1 MLHKVTDFLQMA
13 APGET
18 LTEYVATKWYRAPE
32 LLVGDRQYG
41 PKVDIWAMGCIFA
54 ELVRVLK
61 NIIICNLVLEQKF
74 YCKIE
79 SSKILRIINS
89 RVDLGFK
96 QNSVLPKG
104 LQKTLE

>member
-1 MLHKVTDFLQMA
+1 MA

-61 NIIICNLVLEQKF
+61 NIIICNLVLEQK
-74 YCKIE
+74 
-79 SSKILRIINS
+79 
-89 RVDLGFK
+89 
-96 QNSVLPKG
+96 
-104 LQKTLE
+104 

>member
-1 MLHKVTDFLQMA
+1 MA

-61 NIIICNLVLEQKF
+61 NIIVCNLVLEQKF
-74 YCKIE
+74 FYKIAC
-79 SSKILRIINS
+79 
-89 RVDLGFK
+89 F
-96 QNSVLPKG
+96 
-104 LQKTLE
+104 